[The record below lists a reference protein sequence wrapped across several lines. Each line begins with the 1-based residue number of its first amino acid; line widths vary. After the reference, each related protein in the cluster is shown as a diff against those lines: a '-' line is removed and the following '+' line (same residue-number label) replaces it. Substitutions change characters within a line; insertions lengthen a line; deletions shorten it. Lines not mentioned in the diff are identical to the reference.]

1 MNMQSKI
8 NKLLI
13 ALKHKGYILKVNAE
27 QFLSEDESRIITKY
41 ILYESH
47 PKKREVFYS
56 KVKLLIYLADLYK
69 KVGGAD
75 G

>member
-1 MNMQSKI
+1 MNIQNKI
-8 NKLLI
+8 NKLLQ
-13 ALKHKGYILKVNAE
+13 AFRMKGYILKINTE
-27 QFLSEDESRIITKY
+27 QFLSEDESRIMTKY

-47 PKKREVFYS
+47 PKKGQVFYS

>member
-1 MNMQSKI
+1 MNIQGKI
-8 NKLLI
+8 NKLLQ
-13 ALKHKGYILKVNAE
+13 AFRNKGYMLKINTE
-27 QFLSEDESRIITKY
+27 QFLSEDESRMMTKY

-47 PKKREVFYS
+47 PKKGEVFYS
-56 KVKLLIYLADLYK
+56 KVKMLIYLADLYK

>member
-1 MNMQSKI
+1 MNIQGKI
-8 NKLLI
+8 NKLLQ
-13 ALKHKGYILKVNAE
+13 AFRNKGYMLKINTE
-27 QFLSEDESRIITKY
+27 QFLSEDESRMMTKY

-47 PKKREVFYS
+47 PRKGKVFYS
-56 KVKLLIYLADLYK
+56 KVKMLIYLADLYK

>member
-8 NKLLI
+8 NKLLQ
-13 ALKHKGYILKVNAE
+13 AFRSKGYILKIDTE
-27 QFLSEDESRIITKY
+27 QFLSEDESRIMTKY
-41 ILYESH
+41 ILYENH
-47 PKKREVFYS
+47 PKKGEVFYS
-56 KVKLLIYLADLYK
+56 KVKMLIYLSELYK

>member
-1 MNMQSKI
+1 MSIQSKI
-8 NKLLI
+8 NKLLH
-13 ALKHKGYILKVNAE
+13 AFRMKGYILKINTE
-27 QFLSEDESRIITKY
+27 QFLSEDESRIMTKY

-47 PKKREVFYS
+47 PKKGQVFYS

-69 KVGGAD
+69 KVGVAD